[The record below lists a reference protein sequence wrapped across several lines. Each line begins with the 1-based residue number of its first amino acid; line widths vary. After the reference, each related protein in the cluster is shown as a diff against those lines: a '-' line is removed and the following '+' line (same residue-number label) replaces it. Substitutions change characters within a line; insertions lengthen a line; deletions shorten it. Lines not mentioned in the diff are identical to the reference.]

1 MLGSS
6 GLPPAGMR
14 RWRPGREVA
23 AEVVEGGPV
32 TQACFEPRLGR
43 EVQHTQALGEEV
55 SALAHWSAARR
66 T

>member
-1 MLGSS
+1 
-6 GLPPAGMR
+6 MR

-23 AEVVEGGPV
+23 AEVVEVGPV
-32 TQACFEPRLGR
+32 TQACFEPRLRR
-43 EVQHTQALGEEV
+43 EVQHLQALGEEV